1 MGLFFP
7 NTKPKETNAN
17 PRPQEEVLSFWDWF
31 KIVLYTHIPGM
42 DLVMMIY
49 WSISKKTCLTQKY
62 YARALLIYRVGAFIL
77 LEIASFIF
85 LKAVGYY

>member
-31 KIVLYTHIPGM
+31 KIVLQVKKI
-42 DLVMMIY
+42 
-49 WSISKKTCLTQKY
+49 ISDQY
-62 YARALLIYRVGAFIL
+62 
-77 LEIASFIF
+77 EINF
-85 LKAVGYY
+85 

>member
-31 KIVLYTHIPGM
+31 N
-42 DLVMMIY
+42 LVMMIY

-62 YARALLIYRVGAFIL
+62 YARALLIFRVGAFIL